1 MDINKIRERAKKRER
16 LLNVLPKE
24 ILDLEE
30 DYNEFSRLGYNLEY
44 NILYRITMRRYE
56 KEKEH
61 TTEAPETINIFQD
74 IFEST
79 ISEFETMNPSDKD
92 IIAVFIRK
100 LIEPVDW
107 ERFYLEKKELAQ
119 KFAPK
124 LANVMTKYGGYRTI
138 CGWPHENPCFD
149 FWWIYKQLTDEK
161 KYIEFMQKINAE
173 VNEIIKNG
181 DEDAK
186 KKLLPKISL
195 ILKFFNL
202 MAGDETEETIKELDK
217 VTVTLLNL
225 CIEYEYKLD
234 CLSEL
239 GTPLTSI
246 FGNLNSKETK
256 NFIIQYL
263 IGYTDYFQGLRMDSS
278 GCVINTEYPEYS
290 GVEKSEVFRM
300 YLENALLLKRKDLY
314 NGEIFD
320 KVLNKL
326 FRIVRAERN
335 GEVGF
340 WGEDSPED
348 FSKALLVIEEIC
360 NNPDNFKLLI
370 DSDFFDKIYKM
381 FNFFMFEHYKSNKH
395 LDLQN
400 ADLYDIETKMK
411 IRFFKLSLT
420 VRKQQSGQK
429 IQGEF
434 HLKR

>member
-1 MDINKIRERAKKRER
+1 M
-16 LLNVLPKE
+16 PKE
-24 ILDLEE
+24 ILELEGVFNKLSELEITLFTSRKICTKTIVTIEE
-30 DYNEFSRLGYNLEY
+30 DKLNMENIKEEDLIAIFVGSLLES
-44 NILYRITMRRYE
+44 
-56 KEKEH
+56 
-61 TTEAPETINIFQD
+61 INWYYLND
-74 IFEST
+74 E
-79 ISEFETMNPSDKD
+79 
-92 IIAVFIRK
+92 
-100 LIEPVDW
+100 EP
-107 ERFYLEKKELAQ
+107 ELA
-119 KFAPK
+119 KAILLK
-124 LANVMTKYGGYRTI
+124 LANVVVEYGNYMSISNPIYKRYYSGFWAVYIEHYDTETPLLFLKKINEEIKNIVESSDEEAKNILLQKTKQILDFFNTTTI
-138 CGWPHENPCFD
+138 CFIDCDRKE
-149 FWWIYKQLTDEK
+149 EA
-161 KYIEFMQKINAE
+161 IE
-173 VNEIIKNG
+173 
-181 DEDAK
+181 
-186 KKLLPKISL
+186 
-195 ILKFFNL
+195 
-202 MAGDETEETIKELDK
+202 ELDK
-217 VTVTLLNL
+217 AVVTLLNL

-246 FGNLNSKETK
+246 FENLNSKETK
-256 NFIIQYL
+256 NLIMKYL
-263 IGYTDYFQGLRMDSS
+263 IGYTDYFQGLRMDNRE
-278 GCVINTEYPEYS
+278 CVINTEYSEYS

-314 NGEIFD
+314 SGEIFD

-326 FRIVRAERN
+326 FRRVRAERN

-340 WGEDSPED
+340 WGEDSLED
-348 FSKALLVIEEIC
+348 FSNALLVIEEIC

-381 FNFFMFEHYKSNKH
+381 FNFFMLEHYKSNKH